1 MINHGT
7 EIFSDFGARRMNRDV
22 LVTADYFLANSSI
35 YGLKQA
41 PRLWYDRVRD
51 LKSFRDGT
59 TIDLS
64 IHVDDGLAT
73 SDNMEELNN

>member
-1 MINHGT
+1 MYIWIKIKTG
-7 EIFSDFGARRMNRDV
+7 
-22 LVTADYFLANSSI
+22 
-35 YGLKQA
+35 KQA
-41 PRLWYDRVRD
+41 PPSHPPRLWYDTFKALLSKD
-51 LKSFRDGT
+51 ECHFLKSFRDGT